1 MSGVSEKK
9 VSLWQRIPSTGSL
22 PLYFPDRTRF
32 VGEPMAKSPNAGTL
46 NGGNY

>member
-9 VSLWQRIPSTGSL
+9 VSLWQRTPLAGSL
-22 PLYFPDRTRF
+22 PLYFLDLTRF
-32 VGEPMAKSPNAGTL
+32 EGELMAKSPNAGTL